1 MPLVL
6 ARLGITARWAPV
18 GLGVV
23 LLVLAGFA
31 VGAALFTGR
40 SSDAATRATETSASF
55 EDARFAVSEVE
66 SLERFYLL
74 EPSGGTRAAQLAAFG
89 DMATA
94 LRSAARSGTPREQAV
109 VQDVLA
115 RQDHFLDIQRR
126 LFAAKD
132 AGDEDLVET
141 IDEDEAD
148 PAFDTMEAQVGGAAD
163 TSRAE
168 AAQALRR
175 LEHARTVVLVGT
187 PIVFVIGALLLGL
200 FTWVLVDA
208 VRRNRDQAA
217 ANRHQALHDAL
228 TGLPNRIVFHD
239 RLGQALR
246 HAEREREPLAVMI
259 VDLDRFKEIN
269 DTLGHANGDE
279 LLRLVGPRLQA
290 VLRAR
295 DTIAR
300 LSGDEFAVLLPGTGA
315 VGSLKVA
322 QALHEALET
331 PFALERVSVASDAS
345 VGIALYPE
353 HGADAETLL
362 QRADVAMYM
371 AKEER
376 SGHAFY
382 APERDPYD
390 PNRLALVS
398 ELRRAISD
406 DELVLHY
413 QPKIDLRTDEVSGV
427 EALVRWNHP
436 IRGLLP
442 PMEFVPLAEHTGLM
456 RPLTLWVLERALSQC
471 RAWREEGIELRVAVN
486 LAVLSL
492 LDVQLGED
500 VARLLAKHE
509 VPAHLLELEITE
521 SSVMTDPKRAIA
533 KLEELSAM
541 GVRLAIDD
549 FGTGYSSLSY
559 LRRLPVDQ
567 LKIDRSFVMKMEAS
581 SDDAVIVRST
591 IDLCRNLGL
600 AVVAEGVE
608 TEHTFAQLREL
619 GCDEA
624 QGFLISRPVPA
635 DALTAWLADRTVQAP
650 VARSEGLMSRA
661 DRHLPDD

>member
-1 MPLVL
+1 VL
-6 ARLGITARWAPV
+6 ARPGITARWAPV

-23 LLVLAGFA
+23 LLVLTGFA
-31 VGAALFTGR
+31 VWAALFTGR
-40 SSDAATRATETSASF
+40 AAHAATRASETSASF

-74 EPSGGTRAAQLAAFG
+74 EPSDETRAAQLAAFG

-115 RQDHFLDIQRR
+115 KQDDYVDIQRR

-132 AGDEDLVET
+132 VGDGDLVET

-148 PAFDTMEAQVGGAAD
+148 PAFDTMQDQVGGAAD
-163 TSRAE
+163 IARAE

-208 VRRNRDQAA
+208 VRRLGEQAEA
-217 ANRHQALHDAL
+217 SRHQALHDAL
-228 TGLPNRIVFHD
+228 TGLPNRILFYD
-239 RLGQALR
+239 RLKQALLN
-246 HAEREREPLAVMI
+246 AEREREPLAVLI
-259 VDLDRFKEIN
+259 VDLDRFKEVN
-269 DTLGHANGDE
+269 DTMGHSNGDV
-279 LLRLVGPRLQA
+279 LLKLVGPRLRA

-300 LSGDEFAVLLPGTGA
+300 MGGDEFAVLLPGTDIA
-315 VGSLKVA
+315 GSRRVA
-322 QALHEALET
+322 QALHEALEK
-331 PFALERVSVASDAS
+331 PFELESITVATEAS
-345 VGIALYPE
+345 VGVAHYPE
-353 HGADAETLL
+353 HGSDAETLL

-382 APERDPYD
+382 SPERDPYD
-390 PNRLALVS
+390 PNRLALVG
-398 ELRRAISD
+398 EMRRAISD
-406 DELVLHY
+406 DEFVLHY
-413 QPKIDLRTDEVSGV
+413 QPKIDLRTGDVSGV
-427 EALVRWNHP
+427 EALVRWAHP

-442 PMEFVPLAEHTGLM
+442 PMEFVPIAEHAGLM
-456 RPLTLWVLERALSQC
+456 RPLTLWVLDRALGQC
-471 RAWREEGIELRVAVN
+471 RAWREEGIELRVAIN
-486 LAVLSL
+486 LAVPSL
-492 LDVQLGED
+492 LDVELGHD
-500 VARLLAKHE
+500 VARLLAKHD

-521 SSVMTDPKRAIA
+521 SSVMIDPKRAIA
-533 KLEELSAM
+533 KLEELSTM

-549 FGTGYSSLSY
+549 FGTGHSSLSY
-559 LRRLPVDQ
+559 LQRLPVDE
-567 LKIDRSFVMKMEAS
+567 LKIDRGFVMNMDTS
-581 SDDAVIVRST
+581 PDDSVIVRST

-608 TEHTFAQLREL
+608 TEDTFRRLQAL

-624 QGFLISRPVPA
+624 QGFLMSRPVPA
-635 DALTAWLADRTVQAP
+635 EALTAWLADRTVAAP
-650 VARSEGLMSRA
+650 VGRRDKMTTRG
-661 DRHLPDD
+661 DRHLPDA